1 MLPFLMDYKHKE
13 DETDANSGTVIVV
26 SPLVTLMEDQVSS
39 LRKRGVKASI
49 ITSSTSICKE
59 NKATDHNFSTDS
71 FCAPEAL
78 TNTKWRDAIDK
89 PEFSVRVVAVVVL
102 IVSRSGE
109 YWLH

>member
-1 MLPFLMDYKHKE
+1 MDYKHKE
-13 DETDANSGTVIVV
+13 DGTDANSSTVIVV

-59 NKATDHNFSTDS
+59 NRATDHNFSTDS
-71 FCAPEAL
+71 IFFCAPEAL

-89 PEFSVRVVAVVVL
+89 PEFSVRVVAVVVDEAHC
-102 IVSRSGE
+102 VSK
-109 YWLH
+109 W